1 MAADDLILIESGR
14 QDSNL
19 RPSAPKALRY
29 LFEINQ
35 YFPTITRVCMSSWN
49 EFESQYSAKYILL
62 YKVHTPIYLI
72 HNLSYPLATP
82 LRHSALF

>member
-1 MAADDLILIESGR
+1 MAAYDLGFKWSGR

-35 YFPTITRVCMSSWN
+35 
-49 EFESQYSAKYILL
+49 
-62 YKVHTPIYLI
+62 
-72 HNLSYPLATP
+72 
-82 LRHSALF
+82 